1 MRISDWSSDVCSS
14 DLAEIWH
21 GRPARLFRRRS
32 ALAGPLRVRRAVAA
46 DAERG
51 DFGMKITLD
60 WLKEHLD
67 GGFTVA
73 DVVATLNRIGHEV
86 EDVENPAER
95 LVGFS
100 VAKVLTA
107 EKHSS
112 EEHTYEIQSLMR
124 IYNADFCLKKNKK
137 E

>member
-1 MRISDWSSDVCSS
+1 
-14 DLAEIWH
+14 
-21 GRPARLFRRRS
+21 
-32 ALAGPLRVRRAVAA
+32 
-46 DAERG
+46 
-51 DFGMKITLD
+51 MKITLD

-95 LVGFS
+95 LAGFR

-107 EKHSS
+107 EKHP
-112 EEHTYEIQSLMR
+112 Q
-124 IYNADFCLKKNKK
+124 ADKLQVLTVDTGDGGAPLQVGCGAPKARDGRKRKGGVAGKSGAVGGKLGGRRDTIKKKTN
-137 E
+137 